1 MVAYVEA
8 VETALGALA
17 RKERTVAEVRAWLE
31 AHAYEPEAIEAAIE
45 RLRELDQLDDGRF
58 ARRYA
63 EDKRELSG
71 WGPERI
77 ADALRE
83 RGVGADA
90 IHAALRANG
99 EGGEETERAARLLVG
114 RGDALGDEVARGRAF
129 AYLRRRG
136 YPAEVAYDAVRRVER
151 LRDAA

>member
-1 MVAYVEA
+1 MEA
-8 VETALGALA
+8 VEAALGALA
-17 RKERTVAEVRAWLE
+17 RKEWTVAELRAWL
-31 AHAYEPEAIEAAIE
+31 AAQAFEPDVIEAAIE
-45 RLRELDQLDDGRF
+45 RLRDLGQLDDGRF

-83 RGVGADA
+83 RGVGAEAIVGALGSDRDA
-90 IHAALRANG
+90 
-99 EGGEETERAARLLVG
+99 GEEAERAARLLVG
-114 RGDALGDEVARGRAF
+114 RGDGLRDEVARGRAF

-136 YPAEVAYDAVRRVER
+136 YPAEVAYDAVRRAER